1 MSISLI
7 VTAAGES
14 NRFRDSKRLAKKQ
27 WLRVGKKPLWQ
38 FVADRLYSYY
48 EFDKLLVT
56 LNKKELHYA
65 RGAYEY
71 EFVEGGES
79 RSISVYNALQKVT
92 SKFVLITD
100 AARAC
105 VPKYVLSRLI
115 EQKDSYDC
123 IVPYLGVSDTTFYED
138 RYLKRDEIKLIQ
150 TPQLCRRDK
159 LLEAL
164 EGGEFS
170 DESSAMYEASM
181 SVGFVQ
187 GSCASKK
194 LTSYHDLKEL
204 ECLEPPTKEF
214 FVGFGYDS
222 HRFSSGEGVYL
233 GGVFIPCGYSFLAH
247 SDGDVLLHAL
257 IDALLG
263 ATGSGD
269 IGELFPDSDEAYRGA
284 DSKVLLK
291 KVVDF
296 VIDIGYEITNIDLTV
311 VTQKPKLKEYKEQI
325 RASVASL
332 LEIEKVYVNIKATTA
347 EKMGHIGNE
356 EGAEVKCV
364 ANLKFY
370 NWMDK

>member
-1 MSISLI
+1 MSVSLI
-7 VTAAGES
+7 ITAAGES
-14 NRFRDSKRLAKKQ
+14 NRFRDGRRLVKKQ
-27 WLRVGKKPLWQ
+27 WLRVCKKPLWQ
-38 FVADRLYSYY
+38 FVADRLCGFY

-56 LNKKELHYA
+56 LNKNELQYA

-92 SKFVLITD
+92 SEFVLITD

-105 VPKYVLSRLI
+105 VPKDVLLRLI

-123 IVPYLGVSDTTFYED
+123 VVPCLGVSDTTFYED

-187 GSCASKK
+187 GSIASKK
-194 LTSYHDLKEL
+194 LTSYHELKEL
-204 ECLEPPTKEF
+204 ECLEPPAKESF
-214 FVGFGYDS
+214 IGFGYDT
-222 HRFSSGEGVYL
+222 HRFSSGEGIYL
-233 GGVFIPCGYSFLAH
+233 GGVFIPCGYSFVAH

-263 ATGSGD
+263 ASGSGD
-269 IGELFPDSDEAYRGA
+269 IGELFPDSDEAYKGA
-284 DSKVLLK
+284 DSKLLLK
-291 KVVDF
+291 EVINF
-296 VIDIGYEITNIDLTV
+296 VTDIGYEITNIDLTV
-311 VTQKPKLKEYKEQI
+311 VAQKPKLMEYKELI
-325 RASVASL
+325 RGSVASL
-332 LEIEKVYVNIKATTA
+332 LGIDRVYVNIKATTA
-347 EKMGHIGNE
+347 EKMGHIGKK

-370 NWMDK
+370 NWMDV